1 MSNIYYNIPLDN
13 FINKTEESIEKFMK
27 EIYKDEKTK
36 NSEYEKIK
44 DLVKDLDKYV
54 LGKNNNFIETLINT
68 KQMNIND
75 KVKYK
80 MYIASLTDKNTD
92 ELLKELQELNKI
104 FPPDNKQ
111 KGGNYNFKYFYDRIN
126 FFNKKYNNPDGKIY
140 KIVKIG
146 GNNENIED
154 LLKYLLKDFKSLY
167 INALIKLNDYQI
179 ILDDIDRDNYINSDL
194 IPDKKG
200 IDNRHLKSIIDII
213 KKNKNFFK
221 KINVEI
227 DKKKID
233 KKKIPYSSF
242 SIEKE

>member
-1 MSNIYYNIPLDN
+1 MSNIYYDISLDD
-13 FINKTEESIEKFMK
+13 FINDTENSIELFMNK
-27 EIYKDEKTK
+27 IYEDEKTK
-36 NSEYEKIK
+36 NSEYEKIE

-68 KQMNIND
+68 KQININD
-75 KVKYK
+75 KVKYY

-92 ELLKELQELNKI
+92 EILKELQKLIKI
-104 FPPDNKQ
+104 FPADNKQ

-154 LLKYLLKDFKSLY
+154 LLKDFKSLY

-179 ILDDIDRDNYINSDL
+179 ILDDIDRDNYINPDA
-194 IPDKKG
+194 IPNKKG
-200 IDNRHLKSIIDII
+200 IDNRHLNNIIDII
-213 KKNKNFFK
+213 KKNKNFFE

-227 DKKKID
+227 DE
-233 KKKIPYSSF
+233 KKIPYSSF
-242 SIEKE
+242 NIEKE

>member
-13 FINKTEESIEKFMK
+13 FINDTENSIELFMNK
-27 EIYKDEKTK
+27 IYEDEKSK
-36 NSEYEKIK
+36 NSEYEKIEN
-44 DLVKDLDKYV
+44 LVKDLDKYV
-54 LGKNNNFIETLINT
+54 IGKNNYFIETLINT

-75 KVKYK
+75 KVKYY

-92 ELLKELQELNKI
+92 EILKELQKLNKI
-104 FPPDNKQ
+104 FPADNKQ

-154 LLKYLLKDFKSLY
+154 LLKDFKNLY

-179 ILDDIDRDNYINSDL
+179 ILDDVNRDNYIKPDL

-200 IDNRHLKSIIDII
+200 IDNRHLNNIIDII
-213 KKNKNFFK
+213 KKNKNFFE

-227 DKKKID
+227 DE
-233 KKKIPYSSF
+233 KKIPYSSF
-242 SIEKE
+242 NIEKE